1 MFETRIVSKIVSES
15 DDDLP
20 IKKKKQK
27 SKIDV
32 EKKKKKKVM
41 TVWDKIVK
49 NTRYISS
56 DEMKKFESDRLE
68 RREAAIAVYKKSS
81 SRMKSTAA
89 NELLDLFGD
98 DKTGDQAPVS
108 FDSLFESNER
118 SLSSNDV
125 ESNAVRMDSEGN
137 FLVEEELTPSQKHK
151 QNSDNLFDDF
161 TREGQE
167 IIRETYNENF
177 QIAPFHGA
185 YKTTPSSTWTKSQ
198 YHRLKVALRCYGTD
212 LMLVA
217 SALPE
222 FTEAQVKTKFKKLQK
237 TEPEILEK
245 LLKNKL
251 PPLRAQRI
259 YEELHG
265 IIDESTFYD
274 FEDGLSSSDEDE
286 NRALVKE
293 SATIKSR
300 KSSIFENAEME
311 TENFPLNNED
321 ENDIATLFGSS
332 LETDLVTTRTNTA
345 NISEPND
352 LLNSMF

>member
-118 SLSSNDV
+118 SLSSND
-125 ESNAVRMDSEGN
+125 GTCKIL
-137 FLVEEELTPSQKHK
+137 FLLIYFLFIQLC
-151 QNSDNLFDDF
+151 NLF
-161 TREGQE
+161 TC
-167 IIRETYNENF
+167 
-177 QIAPFHGA
+177 
-185 YKTTPSSTWTKSQ
+185 
-198 YHRLKVALRCYGTD
+198 V
-212 LMLVA
+212 
-217 SALPE
+217 
-222 FTEAQVKTKFKKLQK
+222 
-237 TEPEILEK
+237 
-245 LLKNKL
+245 
-251 PPLRAQRI
+251 
-259 YEELHG
+259 
-265 IIDESTFYD
+265 
-274 FEDGLSSSDEDE
+274 
-286 NRALVKE
+286 
-293 SATIKSR
+293 
-300 KSSIFENAEME
+300 
-311 TENFPLNNED
+311 
-321 ENDIATLFGSS
+321 
-332 LETDLVTTRTNTA
+332 
-345 NISEPND
+345 
-352 LLNSMF
+352 